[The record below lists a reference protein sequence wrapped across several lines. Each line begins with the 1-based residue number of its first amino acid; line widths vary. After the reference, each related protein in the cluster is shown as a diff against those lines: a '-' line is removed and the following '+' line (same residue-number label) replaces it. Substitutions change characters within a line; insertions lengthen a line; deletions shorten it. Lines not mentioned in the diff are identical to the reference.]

1 MSSFALCILYDA
13 VHAGGTSM
21 QVVRLCSVGSSIYEL
36 WKVRQLCLEHCM
48 AKALPPT
55 FNSVLIISSSFAD
68 SL

>member
-1 MSSFALCILYDA
+1 
-13 VHAGGTSM
+13 M
-21 QVVRLCSVGSSIYEL
+21 QVVRLCSVGSSIYGL
-36 WKVRQLCLEHCM
+36 WRVRQLCLEHCM